1 MKNCMGNILRSIKH
15 QRGVEEKKLYQKY
28 TFMELIDKL
37 DVIECYHRPGHRMR
51 ISEMTEEQKDLYTTL
66 GFEPPA

>member
-1 MKNCMGNILRSIKH
+1 MK
-15 QRGVEEKKLYQKY
+15 EKKLYQKY

-37 DVIECYHRPGHRMR
+37 DVIECYQRPGHR
-51 ISEMTEEQKDLYTTL
+51 ICVGEMTEEQKDLYAML